1 MRIDNRGLA
10 SAELLFV
17 TLIFLIM
24 AGGLINLAS
33 SGMDITETGN
43 LGEVRMIGERI
54 AEVINTAYINGNG
67 YSINMSLP
75 NDFNY
80 TACIN
85 SSGFINMKYN
95 NQNITVK
102 VLPVDKIQ
110 DITMTNGQRYAV
122 KNNNGTITF
131 TLI

>member
-24 AGGLINLAS
+24 AGGLINLANS
-33 SGMDITETGN
+33 EMGITETGN

-85 SSGFINMKYN
+85 SGGFINMKYN

>member
-33 SGMDITETGN
+33 SEMGITETGN

-80 TACIN
+80 TVCIN